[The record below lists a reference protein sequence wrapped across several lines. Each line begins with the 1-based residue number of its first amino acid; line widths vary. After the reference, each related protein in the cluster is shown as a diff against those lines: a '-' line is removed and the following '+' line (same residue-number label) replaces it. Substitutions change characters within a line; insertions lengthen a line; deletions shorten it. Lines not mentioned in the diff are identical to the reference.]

1 MSVFSR
7 YSVAALVFAGSVA
20 AAAYAAS
27 NDRFYDAVTG
37 SMAGVAEKF
46 VLAGTMLSGDLHL
59 EDPAEAMTEG
69 KSVTDRIES
78 ASVVTHVEVV
88 GGGPKQRI
96 VLLDPDGR
104 EVFTHDPENNTT
116 IVAKDTIIPSV
127 TLRDDPDAI
136 AELRVVTAA
145 PAVEAPAELR
155 QALAA
160 GETAPELFYRED
172 L

>member
-20 AAAYAAS
+20 AAAYAA
-27 NDRFYDAVTG
+27 NDDRFYGAVTG
-37 SMAGVAEKF
+37 SMAG
-46 VLAGTMLSGDLHL
+46 LAHNFMLASDMLSGDLHL
-59 EDPAEAMTEG
+59 EDPTAEGSFEKAY
-69 KSVTDRIES
+69 TDRIES
-78 ASVVTHVEVV
+78 ASVVTHVEVI

-104 EVFTHDPENNTT
+104 EVYSHDPESNTT
-116 IVAKDTIIPSV
+116 IVAKDTIIPSITV
-127 TLRDDPDAI
+127 RDDPDAT

-145 PAVEAPAELR
+145 PSIEPPDELR
-155 QALAA
+155 QALADGTRPA
-160 GETAPELFYRED
+160 LFYRED

>member
-7 YSVAALVFAGSVA
+7 YSVAALVLTGSVA
-20 AAAYAAS
+20 AAAYAA
-27 NDRFYDAVTG
+27 NDRDFYDSVRGAV
-37 SMAGVAEKF
+37 AGVTDNF
-46 VLAGTMLSGDLHL
+46 VLAGTMLSGDQHL
-59 EDPAEAMTEG
+59 YDPADGYDE
-69 KSVTDRIES
+69 KPYTDRIES
-78 ASVVTHVEVV
+78 ASVVTHVEVI
-88 GGGPKQRI
+88 GGGQKQRI

-104 EVFTHDPENNTT
+104 EVYTHDPEKNTT

-127 TLRDDPDAI
+127 TVREDPDAT

-145 PAVEAPAELR
+145 PPVEAPEELR

-160 GETAPELFYRED
+160 GDQNPGVFYRED

>member
-20 AAAYAAS
+20 AAAYAA
-27 NDRFYDAVTG
+27 NDARFYDAVTG
-37 SMAGVAEKF
+37 AVSGVAENF
-46 VLAGTMLSGDLHL
+46 VLAGAMMSGDRHL
-59 EDPAEAMTEG
+59 EDPTAEVGFEKAF
-69 KSVTDRIES
+69 TDRIES
-78 ASVVTHVEVV
+78 ASVVTHVEVI

-104 EVFTHDPENNTT
+104 EVYSHDPEANTT
-116 IVAKDTIIPSV
+116 IVAKDTIIPSITV
-127 TLRDDPDAI
+127 RDGPEAT

-145 PAVEAPAELR
+145 PAVQAPDELR
-155 QALAA
+155 QALADGTRPA
-160 GETAPELFYRED
+160 LFYRED